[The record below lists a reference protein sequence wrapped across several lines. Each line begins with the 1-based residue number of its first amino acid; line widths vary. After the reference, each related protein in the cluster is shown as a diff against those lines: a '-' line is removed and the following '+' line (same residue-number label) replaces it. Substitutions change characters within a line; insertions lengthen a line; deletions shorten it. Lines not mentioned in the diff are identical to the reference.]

1 MICIGFLAAYAD
13 VLGGWV
19 SQCLEPKFV
28 RISDLHGA
36 SVRQMTTPF
45 RGRAEGGEA
54 LNNIIEHPRRKRR
67 IDQAKAVV
75 VESLR
80 GLRRD
85 DLSSMRQCHFDEL
98 ITIAVVHE
106 LEMPGSGV
114 AALKRALH
122 QTGNTR
128 WGSMWGAPKTG
139 PIKIGKQG

>member
-1 MICIGFLAAYAD
+1 M
-13 VLGGWV
+13 
-19 SQCLEPKFV
+19 
-28 RISDLHGA
+28 
-36 SVRQMTTPF
+36 
-45 RGRAEGGEA
+45 
-54 LNNIIEHPRRKRR
+54 NNIIEHPRRKRR

-85 DLSSMRQCHFDEL
+85 DLSSMRQCHLDDL
-98 ITIAVVHE
+98 ITTAVVHE

-114 AALKRALH
+114 AALKRALY

-128 WGSMWGAPKTG
+128 WGSMWGVPKTG